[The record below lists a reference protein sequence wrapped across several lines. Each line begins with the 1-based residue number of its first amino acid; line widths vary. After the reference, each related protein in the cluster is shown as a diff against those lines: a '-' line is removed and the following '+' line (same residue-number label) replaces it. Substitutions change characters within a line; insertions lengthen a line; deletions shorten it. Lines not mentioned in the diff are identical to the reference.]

1 LDLDA
6 GAVVFV
12 RQLWSQP
19 NRTRAF
25 DFLADW
31 IALARVSGIIML
43 ERFADTLE
51 THEEGILAYYDCP
64 ISTGPPYG
72 TNNKSK
78 P

>member
-1 LDLDA
+1 M
-6 GAVVFV
+6 VFV

-25 DFLADW
+25 GFLADW
-31 IALARVSGIIML
+31 IALARVSGNIML
-43 ERFADTLE
+43 EWLADTLE
-51 THEEGILAYYDCP
+51 AHEEGILAYYDCP
-64 ISTGPPYG
+64 ISTGPLYS